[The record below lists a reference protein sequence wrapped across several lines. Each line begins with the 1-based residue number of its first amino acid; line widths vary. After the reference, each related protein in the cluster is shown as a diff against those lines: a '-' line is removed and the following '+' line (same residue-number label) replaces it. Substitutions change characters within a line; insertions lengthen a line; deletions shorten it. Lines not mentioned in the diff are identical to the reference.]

1 MNYYANIIMVFEK
14 YLMTWENTHV
24 IKMLSEKK
32 YTKLYLL
39 FEPLGIKYM
48 STYVWMNIKV
58 WNKPKQ

>member
-1 MNYYANIIMVFEK
+1 
-14 YLMTWENTHV
+14 MTWENTHV